1 MLTVTMVRKSDNSG
15 YRLYITPEMEGYP
28 ADENQAAAYMNKII
42 EKEIMRARSNISGFI
57 AVSRLARWEKRHS
70 TSEKGR
76 KAFYFVISHC
86 HNIHIVNYSFLLLA
100 ISLLFTDVFTV
111 SAASLNSDSSL
122 SEIKLSPIPDTC
134 KLLKVNKKMPLVS
147 PHF

>member
-1 MLTVTMVRKSDNSG
+1 YSYRKLLIPAFSDKSPV
-15 YRLYITPEMEGYP
+15 YR
-28 ADENQAAAYMNKII
+28 
-42 EKEIMRARSNISGFI
+42 RF
-57 AVSRLARWEKRHS
+57 
-70 TSEKGR
+70 
-76 KAFYFVISHC
+76 
-86 HNIHIVNYSFLLLA
+86 
-100 ISLLFTDVFTV
+100 FTV